1 MIKGETIL
9 ITGAAG
15 RVAFPIAREL
25 AKYNRVYG
33 MARFRNPA
41 DREKLAA
48 HGVIP
53 VQKDLGKASFDDL
66 PGDVTYIFHAGA
78 AISKEAALD
87 WQWAFEVNAH
97 ATGRLM
103 SRYKGGRLKGFL
115 YCSTGSQYDYQGQ
128 RPLKESDRPGL
139 HNHNYSLSK
148 IAGEAVVNFACNEFK
163 MPATIIR
170 IFSTYGPTG
179 GAPYDRMKAIVEGR
193 EVALYKERPNNYNPI
208 FEDDYVNL
216 GIKAMEAAHV
226 PALTVNWSGSETVS
240 AEDYCEYIG
249 KLVGKKPK
257 IVYND
262 TAYWPIW
269 PDTTLMHQVLGRT
282 KVHWKDGFKRMV
294 RAAYPDM
301 QLNEAD

>member
-1 MIKGETIL
+1 MLKGEKIL

-15 RVAFPIAREL
+15 RVAFPIARRL
-25 AKYNRVYG
+25 AQENLVYG
-33 MARFRNPA
+33 MARFTKPA
-41 DREKLAA
+41 DREKLVA
-48 HGVIP
+48 HGITP
-53 VQKDLGKASFDDL
+53 LQKDLGKGSFDDL
-66 PGDVTYIFHAGA
+66 PGDITYIFHAGA
-78 AISKEAALD
+78 AISKEASLD

-103 SRYKGGRLKGFL
+103 SRYKSGKLKGFV
-115 YCSTGSQYDYQGQ
+115 YCSTGSQYDYQGH

-148 IAGEAVVNFACNEFK
+148 IAGEAVVNFASSQWNI
-163 MPATIIR
+163 PTTIIR

-193 EVALYKERPNNYNPI
+193 EVALYPDKPNNYNPI
-208 FEDDYVNL
+208 FEDDYVDL
-216 GIKAMEAAHV
+216 GIRAMEVART

-257 IVYND
+257 IVYNN

-282 KVHWKDGFKRMV
+282 KVHWQDGFKRMV
-294 RAAYPDM
+294 QAAYPEM
-301 QLNEAD
+301 KLNDAP